1 MQIDRASLERLL
13 TLNDRQLKNIITRLA
28 TESGIDPASFKI
40 DMSDVQSIRQALM
53 GASDADLARVAEMY
67 EQNKGRGR

>member
-13 TLNDRQLKNIITRLA
+13 TLNDRQLKNVITRLA
-28 TESGIDPASFKI
+28 AESGIDPASFKI
-40 DMSDVQSIRQALM
+40 DTSDVQSIRRALM